1 MAHLLRQARLLR
13 HREGG
18 SRVRSEFSRDPAATR
33 PNTEADRTTQWV
45 ASLSSPCRQNPVSR
59 LRVPAVRYG
68 SKSFFGK
75 GSFFAYVQTALASI
89 YCKSL
94 RLLVTWKR
102 NRGNRAGA
110 TTKCSTLRA
119 GPPEIAKT
127 RITCSA
133 GTAITR
139 ARGPE
144 ALLRG
149 DIPGTRRRKFA
160 GDGGHGVPGVHAPR
174 VRRGRW

>member
-1 MAHLLRQARLLR
+1 MAHLLRQARPLR

-18 SRVRSEFSRDPAATR
+18 SRVRSEFSETPHATR

-45 ASLSSPCRQNPVSR
+45 ASCELRLPPKPSFAPSR
-59 LRVPAVRYG
+59 SRGEIRLEKLLCLRPNGAC
-68 SKSFFGK
+68 KHI
-75 GSFFAYVQTALASI
+75 L

-94 RLLVTWKR
+94 RLLVTRKR

-119 GPPEIAKT
+119 GPPGIAKT
-127 RITCSA
+127 RIMCSA

-139 ARGPE
+139 ARGFKPCW
-144 ALLRG
+144 G

-160 GDGGHGVPGVHAPR
+160 RDGRHGVPGVHAPR
-174 VRRGRW
+174 VRCGRW